1 MPDRMIIDV
10 LEQWRVWQHKSIG
23 YVLPQPRAI
32 RPRVL
37 ILQLGSSNSK
47 SPRNGFRCVRSLTI
61 ITNSSNVVTNLLIQ
75 ATQLL
80 NLNGIPCIRLSFH
93 HTFLFTRIELQSSTA
108 IQHDQ
113 SIAWTLYST
122 CAFVFFG
129 FSHGKTKANYLDK
142 ARQKVPVVRCLTY
155 FLVQPTVINSYSLQ
169 TTFLYSTG
177 SLLSMRGDSL
187 VLVALGM
194 SSP

>member
-10 LEQWRVWQHKSIG
+10 LEQWRVWQHRSIG
-23 YVLPQPRAI
+23 YVLPYPRAI

-37 ILQLGSSNSK
+37 FTILQLGSSNSK
-47 SPRNGFRCVRSLTI
+47 SPRNGFRCVRGLTI
-61 ITNSSNVVTNLLIQ
+61 ITSSNVVTNLLIQ

-122 CAFVFFG
+122 CAFVFLVF
-129 FSHGKTKANYLDK
+129 HMEKQ
-142 ARQKVPVVRCLTY
+142 RQIIWIKHAKKCQWSDV
-155 FLVQPTVINSYSLQ
+155 
-169 TTFLYSTG
+169 
-177 SLLSMRGDSL
+177 
-187 VLVALGM
+187 
-194 SSP
+194 